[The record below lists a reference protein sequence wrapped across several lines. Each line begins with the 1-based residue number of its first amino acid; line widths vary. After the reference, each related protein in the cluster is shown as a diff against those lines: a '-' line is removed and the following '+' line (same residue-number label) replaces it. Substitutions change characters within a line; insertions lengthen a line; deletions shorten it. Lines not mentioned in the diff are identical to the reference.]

1 MSRNLI
7 YLCMCTHLVRLPNQP
22 DKFICQPC
30 IQRQNLFQTD
40 GSGDFGESSHSGV
53 SGDWYSMVFYSPE
66 LHWYHK
72 SDPEWN
78 ITFKIYKYFYL
89 DWEKYSWTE
98 GTKILTHSSQLKIVH
113 DGGKYSRIWLFN
125 PQLSNS
131 NSQESCLPGRAQ
143 AGERVPGQGLAHL
156 PFLSPGGGRLW
167 PLAGQGGVAPLDPHV
182 LLRHPVRHDGLDEH
196 GAEGALLQGQRHLHL
211 LWHHLPPQF
220 QVCLLY
226 FSITWLLQKF

>member
-78 ITFKIYKYFYL
+78 ITFKIYRYFYL

-113 DGGKYSRIWLFN
+113 DGEKYSRIWLFN

-143 AGERVPGQGLAHL
+143 AGERVPGQGVGHL
-156 PFLSPGGGRLW
+156 PFLSPGDYGRCQLK
-167 PLAGQGGVAPLDPHV
+167 VV
-182 LLRHPVRHDGLDEH
+182 LLLWIPMFFCGTSSSLRTSHSTLRLPDLPQIDHHWTVHCPLLHRGGGCPLGHRLRPV
-196 GAEGALLQGQRHLHL
+196 
-211 LWHHLPPQF
+211 
-220 QVCLLY
+220 
-226 FSITWLLQKF
+226 